1 MKLFWKKKYFIF
13 SFDSWVKNKKK
24 KLVKLVE
31 FKFDKL
37 VESVIVV
44 VKCVVF
50 DDMLVSDVWDW
61 DVSGLNVVA
70 LENVW
75 VLWEVSN
82 VDEYFVMSVVS
93 VVFEDWVVL

>member
-1 MKLFWKKKYFIF
+1 MKLFWKKNILF
-13 SFDSWVKNKKK
+13 SLSIAELKIKKK

-50 DDMLVSDVWDW
+50 DDMLVSNVWDW
-61 DVSGLNVVA
+61 DVPGLNVVA

-93 VVFEDWVVL
+93 VVFEDWVVS